1 MGQSTSLVG
10 ADGAANGYVA
20 LTAKFTALQH
30 AAGGLLE
37 EAELVAQRMRRNA
50 ATATAVADL
59 SAAAHVD
66 GVHVAAIADV
76 GLAFAVVVGGCKRM
90 MSVADT
96 MHTSAGHLKQEHQ
109 AEYGPI
115 HAAVTASRARQA
127 KPGFYQKT

>member
-20 LTAKFTALQH
+20 LIAKFTALQN
-30 AAGGLLE
+30 AAGGLME

-50 ATATAVADL
+50 DAATAVADL

-76 GLAFAVVVGGCKRM
+76 GQAFAVVVGGCKRM
-90 MSVADT
+90 LSVADT
-96 MHTSAGHLKQEHQ
+96 MHTAAGHLKHEHQ

>member
-1 MGQSTSLVG
+1 MGQIASPVG
-10 ADGAANGYVA
+10 ADGAANGYIA
-20 LTAKFTALQH
+20 LTAKFTVLQK
-30 AAGGLLE
+30 AAANLME

-50 ATATAVADL
+50 DAATAVADM

-76 GLAFAVVVGGCKRM
+76 GQAFAMVVGGCKRM
-90 MSVADT
+90 MSAADT
-96 MHTSAGHLKQEHQ
+96 MHTAAGHLKHEHQ

-127 KPGFYQKT
+127 KPGFYR

>member
-1 MGQSTSLVG
+1 MGQNASPVG
-10 ADGAANGYVA
+10 ADGAANGYTA
-20 LTAKFTALQH
+20 LTAKFTVLQK
-30 AAGGLLE
+30 AAADLME

-50 ATATAVADL
+50 DTATAVADL

-76 GLAFAVVVGGCKRM
+76 GHAFAMVAGGCTRM
-90 MSVADT
+90 MSAADT
-96 MHTSAGHLKQEHQ
+96 MHTTAGHLKHEHQ

-127 KPGFYQKT
+127 KPGFYRQT